1 MSAVAA
7 NEDIFQV
14 WTVGSHGSTFGGN
27 PLGCAVAMAALEVLE
42 EENLVENASEMG
54 EYMLGELKTIHNPH
68 IRDIRGRGLLI
79 GVELDTAARPY
90 CERLKEKGL
99 LCKET
104 HGNIIRFAPPLI
116 IGKEDIDWAIAR
128 VRQVL

>member
-1 MSAVAA
+1 MLAVAA

-42 EENLVENASEMG
+42 EENLVEYASEMG

-68 IRDIRGRGLLI
+68 IRDRGRGCLLGSSWI
-79 GVELDTAARPY
+79 QRHGLTVNASRERAALQGDPR
-90 CERLKEKGL
+90 
-99 LCKET
+99 
-104 HGNIIRFAPPLI
+104 
-116 IGKEDIDWAIAR
+116 
-128 VRQVL
+128 